1 MPTLRKFFKHVAPK
15 LIGESRY
22 GSKSGKSGKSSKYG
36 KPEISSKPSSRG
48 FVPGSQHRRN
58 RTKYSQFD
66 DEQMPVPDEFALA
79 PIKGVG
85 HNTVVGHSDE
95 NVMGWMDNDSEKGIV
110 EGTIKP
116 AIVQT
121 KTVTVEYER

>member
-1 MPTLRKFFKHVAPK
+1 
-15 LIGESRY
+15 
-22 GSKSGKSGKSSKYG
+22 
-36 KPEISSKPSSRG
+36 
-48 FVPGSQHRRN
+48 
-58 RTKYSQFD
+58 
-66 DEQMPVPDEFALA
+66 MPVPDEFALA

-95 NVMGWMDNDSEKGIV
+95 NVMGWMDSDSEKGIV